1 MVFLFSV
8 MYRDSGCNSKDGV
21 GAIFDILEN
30 NYDMD
35 VIMGPACSPGK
46 SIVGLPGY

>member
-1 MVFLFSV
+1 

-46 SIVGLPGY
+46 PYFKEKERNSIDS